1 MFARDG
7 KRRQCQSVRPPSV
20 VFIGIVVLAVGTVAA
35 QDSPLASQQ
44 GAFAPQSILRTP
56 AIPPE
61 RFTGGWSS
69 ATAAS
74 AGSSRW
80 QPSHAPR
87 SEPAGSVSTAEK
99 PVRHDRIRRITLEQ
113 VKQQS
118 ADPVASPI
126 ARLGQ
131 LSTEAAKQHRLGLQ
145 ADYFPKLGSVF
156 ANLHYSEFLGQVLSI
171 RRPIEGSFVQVP
183 VALFSQNQTIAAI
196 TFTQPITPLFQVY
209 QAVQIARADE
219 RIAMAKAGIAV
230 AKNAADIEVEEK
242 YFRLLI
248 AQRQLI
254 SAQFNLR
261 NTENRPSYAAASIE
275 SVRGA
280 GQEEPELVEAKKTLV
295 TGATEVKELNAW
307 LNHLMGWPE
316 DTELDLVLPDPL
328 VESISLE
335 EVADKSAAAN
345 PDVFEAEQT
354 VVKARAATVLSKLE
368 YVPTVAAVGGYLF
381 QNAIPLVPSN
391 FGYGGVIASYNL
403 FDFGKR
409 ERAVKEA
416 RARLGMAE
424 IAVQLTKAKVAA
436 DVKKT
441 YFELERSRQLSQLAQ
456 KIGSSVA
463 LMMNASS
470 TGESPELK
478 AARAKVETEMLEAD
492 LAHRQAY
499 AHLKS
504 LMGPQR

>member
-1 MFARDG
+1 MRN
-7 KRRQCQSVRPPSV
+7 
-20 VFIGIVVLAVGTVAA
+20 
-35 QDSPLASQQ
+35 
-44 GAFAPQSILRTP
+44 
-56 AIPPE
+56 
-61 RFTGGWSS
+61 
-69 ATAAS
+69 
-74 AGSSRW
+74 
-80 QPSHAPR
+80 
-87 SEPAGSVSTAEK
+87 
-99 PVRHDRIRRITLEQ
+99 DRIRRITLEQ
-113 VKQQS
+113 VKQS

-131 LSTEAAKQHRLGLQ
+131 LSVEAAKQHRLGLQ
-145 ADYFPKLGSVF
+145 ADYFPKFGSVF
-156 ANLHYSEFLGQVLSI
+156 ANLHYSDFLGQVLSI
-171 RRPIEGSFVQVP
+171 RRPLEGSLLQVP
-183 VALFSQNQTIAAI
+183 VPLFSQNQTIAAV

-219 RIAMAKAGIAV
+219 RIAMAKAGVAV
-230 AKNAADIEVEEK
+230 AKNASDIEVEEK

-248 AQRQLI
+248 ARRQLI
-254 SAQFNLR
+254 SAEFNLR

-275 SVRGA
+275 SVRGP
-280 GQEEPELVEAKKTLV
+280 GQEEPELVEAEKALV
-295 TGATEVKELNAW
+295 TAATEVKELTAW

-316 DTELDLVLPDPL
+316 DTELDLILPDPL
-328 VESISLE
+328 VENTSLE
-335 EVADKSAAAN
+335 AVADKSAAAN
-345 PDVFEAEQT
+345 PEVFEAEQT

-368 YVPTVAAVGGYLF
+368 YVPTVAAVSGYLF
-381 QNAIPLVPSN
+381 QNAIPLLPSN

-456 KIGSSVA
+456 KMGSSMA
-463 LMMNASS
+463 LVMKVSS
-470 TGESPELK
+470 TGENLELK